1 MILVNNLSKPRVC
14 PASPYLL
21 KGNPHAE
28 RTQLL
33 PRQAVTA
40 AQGPRGTQ
48 GETCIRTKR
57 CDRTRLAHNQ
67 AVRAIRILLLT
78 VTYCYAAD
86 CNSYVITHYCPRP
99 ASVLLPSPLSL
110 VATEAHPPLG
120 GSADNHTTAL
130 GGSNDAIS
138 KIGVDTS
145 AFVRHSVRWRGVCG
159 PGGIP
164 GPNPNAPGQQ
174 KKANGPTVN
183 TTDGPVQGFVENGV
197 NKFFGIPFAA
207 PPVGDLRWKPP
218 QSPAHHALLDA
229 TEYADACMV
238 TEQQS
243 FGGPERTSEDCL
255 YLNIFTTG
263 TKGAAKP
270 VIVWI
275 YGGGNVEGEANDYDG
290 SKLATGGPL
299 GTPTVVVTFGYR
311 LGLFGFLSESH
322 LNAEGHPWGN
332 YGILDQQAVLRW
344 VRDNISNFGGDP
356 TRVAVGGQSAGA
368 VDTGAN
374 VLSPGAAGLFNRAI
388 YQSSLPAFTGLP
400 TAAAALT
407 RGNAFAAAAFCSTSA
422 CLRDLP
428 AARILELQG
437 TAKGNLTDPTINQTY
452 TIGPF
457 VDGTVIPHQPET
469 AFTTGQYNHMPTMGG
484 TTKDEFTWVLGLT
497 EYFTG
502 PPRVALTPAQYLA
515 SNSAAVLAV
524 YPLSDYG
531 GDPTLAQNRVSTD
544 QTKCQTLHALNL
556 WAPDIPTYG
565 YDFTYPNAPYNWP
578 QMPNVYNTGSPGSGN
593 GLFQPLA
600 AHTIDIQFLFDKWR
614 GGKFGVNKD
623 QTTGQLRELQ
633 GPEITLSDQ
642 LVAAWTKFA
651 ATGDPNGTGAPTWSV
666 FTAGSGP
673 FLQQDIPNSA
683 ETVAQYRANYHCD
696 FWDSRLT
703 YPTD

>member
-1 MILVNNLSKPRVC
+1 L
-14 PASPYLL
+14 
-21 KGNPHAE
+21 
-28 RTQLL
+28 
-33 PRQAVTA
+33 A
-40 AQGPRGTQ
+40 A
-48 GETCIRTKR
+48 
-57 CDRTRLAHNQ
+57 
-67 AVRAIRILLLT
+67 
-78 VTYCYAAD
+78 
-86 CNSYVITHYCPRP
+86 
-99 ASVLLPSPLSL
+99 
-110 VATEAHPPLG
+110 
-120 GSADNHTTAL
+120 
-130 GGSNDAIS
+130 
-138 KIGVDTS
+138 
-145 AFVRHSVRWRGVCG
+145 

-207 PPVGDLRWKPP
+207 PPVGDLRWKSP
-218 QSPAHHALLDA
+218 QPPAHHALLNA
-229 TEYADACMV
+229 TEYAPSCMV

-263 TKGAAKP
+263 TKGPAKP

-290 SKLATGGPL
+290 SKQATGGPL

-332 YGILDQQAVLRW
+332 YGILDQQAALSW
-344 VRDNISNFGGDP
+344 VRDNIAAFGGDP
-356 TRVAVGGQSAGA
+356 TRVALGGQSAGA
-368 VDTGAN
+368 TDVGAN
-374 VLSPGAAGLFNRAI
+374 MLSPGAAGLFNRAI
-388 YQSSLPAFTGLP
+388 YQSSPLSSLP
-400 TAAAALT
+400 TAATALT

-422 CLRDLP
+422 CLRDLS

-437 TAKGNLTDPTINQTY
+437 TAKGGLPDPTINQPY

-457 VDGTVIPHQPET
+457 VDGTIIPHQPET
-469 AFTTGQYNHMPTMGG
+469 AWTTGQYNHMPTMGG
-484 TTKDEFTWVLGLT
+484 RVKDEGNFGAAIT
-497 EYFTG
+497 EYFSG
-502 PPRVALTPAQYLA
+502 PPRVALTPAEYLA
-515 SNSAAVLAV
+515 NNSPAVLAE
-524 YPLSDYG
+524 YPLANYNDG
-531 GDPTLAQNRVSTD
+531 VPPGNPAWAQDRVSTD
-544 QTKCQTLHALNL
+544 RGNCASLHVLNL
-556 WAPDIPTYG
+556 WAPAIPTYA
-565 YDFTYPNAPYNWP
+565 YDFTYQNAPFNFP
-578 QMPNVYNTGSPGSGN
+578 QMPNAYNATN
-593 GLFQPLA
+593 GLNFKA
-600 AHTIDIQFLFDKWR
+600 RAYHTADIQFQYVNFH

-623 QTTGQLRELQ
+623 QTTGHPRELQ

-642 LVAAWTKFA
+642 LVAAWTNFA
-651 ATGDPNGTGAPTWSV
+651 ATGDPNGTGAPTWPV

-696 FWDSRLT
+696 FWDPLLT